1 MLIDFYTE
9 WCGWCKVMMRNTYS
23 DLGIASYINANFY
36 PVKFDAESKDTLVF
50 DGVTY
55 KPTGKQKRDPHEFAV
70 KMLNGSLVY
79 PSTIFMNKAANF
91 NMSAQGYLEVK
102 KIEPMLVFT
111 LENAFRNSSFEDF
124 NSQFEKSFYDSL
136 QTALYK
142 KVKWKEATEVFSTN
156 VAATSKKKMVF
167 INTEWCNTCRV
178 MYRTTF
184 ADSAVMRLTD
194 KWFDLINFNP
204 EIKDK
209 LFFKGQAYEPN
220 PANTSPFH
228 PLAFV
233 LNRNAFVLPQVIILD
248 EQDNI
253 LDVIPFYLNP
263 EVFRKIALYYGHNDY
278 KTKTWEQFNQD
289 QKEN

>member
-1 MLIDFYTE
+1 MRKFFLTAIVLILSLSSWSQTETKITGESESLVNWISLREAEQRNKEVPKPMLIDFYTE

-142 KVKWKEATEVFSTN
+142 SKVERS
-156 VAATSKKKMVF
+156 
-167 INTEWCNTCRV
+167 
-178 MYRTTF
+178 
-184 ADSAVMRLTD
+184 
-194 KWFDLINFNP
+194 
-204 EIKDK
+204 
-209 LFFKGQAYEPN
+209 
-220 PANTSPFH
+220 
-228 PLAFV
+228 
-233 LNRNAFVLPQVIILD
+233 NRN
-248 EQDNI
+248 
-253 LDVIPFYLNP
+253 FYRQCHY
-263 EVFRKIALYYGHNDY
+263 FI
-278 KTKTWEQFNQD
+278 
-289 QKEN
+289 